1 MPSSHTNPTKFGDLK
16 MNTLELFRI
25 NNFDLFETSL
35 LALQPVNHKQTTI
48 NDTVYKV
55 DTVEEMGN
63 MTWPHTKIDI
73 SLGC

>member
-1 MPSSHTNPTKFGDLK
+1 

-63 MTWPHTKIDI
+63 LTWAPY
-73 SLGC
+73 